1 MTGRNTDHLH
11 ITHAERN
18 KLDRELVAL
27 IDWLAEALTDTLTQQ
42 TRTGSGPR
50 VTTGRGKEQP
60 LPYNSRAAKV
70 ARRLRDNLNRA
81 IIDTCHQRHLPHPG
95 HTTLTTSWTPVPYAP
110 EFRTFDA
117 TRLLDIQDAATWLH
131 HPRHLIALTLTDTAT
146 THYSAILGAISAARN
161 AIERP
166 REPDYVGSC
175 TRCKGD
181 LWGFDDDKTIT
192 CGACGLT
199 VQRIDQDARIDREL
213 RSRLFTARELVT
225 IVADRLGQT
234 IKPKTVY
241 ALTYRRGNPITV
253 RGTNRTGDNLYL
265 CGDVLDAL
273 TRRPRRRKQHTVS
286 TVSRHDNH

>member
-11 ITHAERN
+11 ITHAERA
-18 KLDRELVAL
+18 KLDRELVAV
-27 IDWLAEALTDTLTQQ
+27 IDWLGEALTDTLAHQ

-60 LPYNSRAAKV
+60 LPYDSRAAKI
-70 ARRLRDNLNRA
+70 ARRLRDSLNRA
-81 IIDTCHQRHLPHPG
+81 IVDTCHQRHLPHPG
-95 HTTLTTSWTPVPYAP
+95 RTTITTSRTPVPYAP
-110 EFRTFDA
+110 EFRTFTT
-117 TRLLDIQDAATWLH
+117 TRLLNIHAAATWLH
-131 HPRHLIALTLTDTAT
+131 RPRHLIALTLTDTAT
-146 THYSAILGAISAARN
+146 THYSAILSAIHAAHN
-161 AIERP
+161 AIER
-166 REPDYVGSC
+166 RHEPDYVGSC

-181 LWGFDDDKTIT
+181 LWAFDDDKTID

-199 VQRIDQDARIDREL
+199 IPRVDQDARIDREL
-213 RSRLFTARELVT
+213 RARLFTARELVT

-241 ALTYRRGNPITV
+241 ALTYRRGNPITI

-273 TRRPRRRKQHTVS
+273 TRRPRRRSQHARSAVS
-286 TVSRHDNH
+286 GRNV